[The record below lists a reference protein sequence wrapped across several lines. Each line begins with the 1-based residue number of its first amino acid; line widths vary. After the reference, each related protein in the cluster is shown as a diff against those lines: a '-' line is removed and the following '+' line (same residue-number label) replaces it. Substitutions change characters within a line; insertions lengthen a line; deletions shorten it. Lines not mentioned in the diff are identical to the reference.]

1 MLLKIIVLVFIIIS
15 LCICTAWKNKIRY
28 YKLILIILSTVYILT
43 VAWFTI
49 IGRESLNTEYSLL
62 PFESYIKILSVR
74 WHGWGEYVFGAI
86 VGNVLLFVP
95 LGLIIGNISKIRHN
109 YLISGIVG
117 FIISLCIE
125 ITQYYFA
132 IGTFE
137 ADDLMNNIW
146 GAVIGC
152 SVSVVLILKNRTPC
166 KIIVTLI
173 PVIAFVIVI
182 MAFCAVPIAKEIYRI
197 YI

>member
-1 MLLKIIVLVFIIIS
+1 MRIKIIALVFIIIS
-15 LCICTAWKNKIRY
+15 LCICTSWKNKIRY
-28 YKLILIILSTVYILT
+28 YKLILFLLSTVYILT

-62 PFESYIKILSVR
+62 PFKSYIKILSVR
-74 WHGWGEYVFGAI
+74 WHGWGEYIFGSIA
-86 VGNVLLFVP
+86 GNVLLFVP
-95 LGLIIGNISKIRHN
+95 VGLIIGNISKIRHN
-109 YLISGIVG
+109 YLISGVVG

-125 ITQYYFA
+125 LTQYYFA

-137 ADDLMNNIW
+137 ADDLINNIW

-152 SVSVVLILKNRTPC
+152 SVSVVLIIKNRTPY
-166 KIIVTLI
+166 KIIITLI
-173 PVIAFVIVI
+173 PVIAFVVVI